1 MISFIFLIIHSIVD
15 AFAFL
20 IVIGSMLY
28 APVGIYKEFVKGE
41 PANKDALVMGLL
53 FWLVLGPASCH
64 EMEMRNCEKI
74 EEIEVICC
82 VDYEYNH
89 GKRCIED
96 DICIREVCVD

>member
-1 MISFIFLIIHSIVD
+1 MIFLIIYSIFR
-15 AFAFL
+15 AYIFL

-28 APVGIYKEFVKGE
+28 APVAIYKDFVKGE
-41 PANKDALVMGLL
+41 DANYDVAGPGLI
-53 FWLVLGPASCH
+53 FWLALPAIWPASCH

-74 EEIEVICC
+74 EEIEVTCC

-89 GKRCIED
+89 GKRCIEH